1 MEATLASAPYEGHL
15 VVSGDYT
22 PSHVGLCV
30 RSLERSMRF
39 YCDGLGFEPS
49 ERYELDSKT
58 LPGLERALEARDDVV
73 MVSQMIER
81 DGLRIQLLEFS
92 EPRVVGS
99 PSSRRTQL
107 GLTHL
112 CLYVADVDA
121 AAEQLLEYGA
131 LVLDQTRASVGT
143 EILCVM
149 DPDGVRVE
157 LMRMG
162 PPAHAPE

>member
-1 MEATLASAPYEGHL
+1 VTGE
-15 VVSGDYT
+15 YT

-30 RSLERSMRF
+30 RSLARSMRF
-39 YCDGLGFEPS
+39 YCDGLGFEPA
-49 ERYELDSKT
+49 ERYELDSET

-73 MVSQMIER
+73 IMVSQMIER
-81 DGLRIQLLEFS
+81 DGLRIELLEFS

-99 PSSRRTQL
+99 PSARRTQL

-112 CLYVADVDA
+112 CLYVSDVDA
-121 AAEQLLEYGA
+121 AAERLIEYGA

-143 EILCVM
+143 EIVFVM

-157 LMRMG
+157 LIRG
-162 PPAHAPE
+162 EPAPSPLA

>member
-1 MEATLASAPYEGHL
+1 
-15 VVSGDYT
+15 VSGEYT

-39 YCDGLGFEPS
+39 YCDGLGFDPA
-49 ERYELDSKT
+49 ERYELDSET
-58 LPGLERALEARDDVV
+58 LPGLERALEARADVV

-81 DGLRIQLLEFS
+81 DGMRIELLEFS

-99 PSSRRTQL
+99 PSARRTQL
-107 GLTHL
+107 GFTHL
-112 CLYVADVDA
+112 CLYVSDVDA
-121 AAEQLLEYGA
+121 AAERLIEYGA

-143 EILCVM
+143 EIVFVM

-157 LMRMG
+157 LMRG
-162 PPAHAPE
+162 DPSTSQPT